1 MSEVFDSQFQTMH
14 DAFARQGIFINVAYT
29 PSGRADYL
37 YEEGRLLARVAPVSP
52 DVPAAAGEVARL
64 LPGAF
69 PVRDEEHPDA
79 ESGLVVLNIEHLE
92 GGHLTVPE
100 ALDLLDERLRI
111 ENPARSGGF
120 PLVTPV
126 HVMHLSGGGG
136 VSTDTVRTCPAT
148 EPEVPCGCSRDDS
161 GDGECGPCP
170 PPAAYGG
177 AGVMVGVCD
186 TGLLAGYASA
196 SWLGGNVSGEEDP
209 LGPSLDGGEHVIPKY
224 CGHGTFIAGVARCQA
239 PEASVYVANEF
250 SYGGGLREWEVV
262 LALQDVLTRNPQVV
276 NLSAGTYCRND
287 WPPLSFLAFQ
297 AGVTLTCA
305 AGNDATSRAFWP
317 AAFDWTVGVGALG
330 ADQRHRAWFSNYGD
344 WVDVYTLG
352 EGLVN
357 AFAAGLYTYHEPPKR
372 PAVQEF
378 RGLARWSGTSFAAPL
393 VAGLIA
399 AQMSAAGMSAA
410 DATSTLLSQ
419 AEEIPGLGR
428 VLRPRQA

>member
-1 MSEVFDSQFQTMH
+1 MSLKITVDPTSATAPFEQLREQI
-14 DAFARQGIFINVAYT
+14 AGQARAGV
-29 PSGRADYL
+29 L
-37 YEEGRLLARVAPVSP
+37 PVGYRMP
-52 DVPAAAGEVARL
+52 
-64 LPGAF
+64 
-69 PVRDEEHPDA
+69 
-79 ESGLVVLNIEHLE
+79 
-92 GGHLTVPE
+92 
-100 ALDLLDERLRI
+100 
-111 ENPARSGGF
+111 
-120 PLVTPV
+120 
-126 HVMHLSGGGG
+126 
-136 VSTDTVRTCPAT
+136 TVRGLAETLGLAANT
-148 EPEVPCGCSRDDS
+148 VAKAYRALES
-161 GDGECGPCP
+161 DG
-170 PPAAYGG
+170 
-177 AGVMVGVCD
+177 
-186 TGLLAGYASA
+186 
-196 SWLGGNVSGEEDP
+196 
-209 LGPSLDGGEHVIPKY
+209 VIETR
-224 CGHGTFIAGVARCQA
+224 GRHGTFIAGVARCQA